1 MEASQ
6 MATSI
11 TTSFVQEYMTDL
23 HHVFQR
29 EGSMLKD
36 TVFLKDG
43 IVGSTAHFQKLGTG
57 TATTKSRHGE
67 ITPMNVT
74 HTAPSVALADFYAG
88 EWSDSLDEAKVNID
102 VRLAYAK
109 SGAMA
114 LGRKV
119 DEQITTV
126 LDSTTQSTVTLA
138 VTSAAAIQAG
148 LISMVEALDANS
160 VPNDGQRYGVLTPR
174 AYAQAMVVESFASSD
189 YVGANGLPFGEGIPG
204 HRKLRDWLGVKWGM
218 LPSLPGQGTS
228 TAKCF
233 VYHKNAVGYAIQKA
247 DRNVSGGENVSADIT
262 WHGDRAAYFINHMMS
277 GAAVMIDDTGVI
289 EANLN
294 DTTAIATS

>member
-1 MEASQ
+1 
-6 MATSI
+6 
-11 TTSFVQEYMTDL
+11 
-23 HHVFQR
+23 
-29 EGSMLKD
+29 MLKD

-74 HTAPSVALADFYAG
+74 HTAPSVSLADFYAG

-102 VRLAYAK
+102 VRMAYAK

-126 LDSTTQSTVTLA
+126 LDSTTQSTVTLT
-138 VTSAAAIQAG
+138 VTSSAATQAS
-148 LISMVEALDANS
+148 LITFVEALDANS
-160 VPNDGQRYGVLTPR
+160 VPNDGQRYGALTPR
-174 AYAQAMVVESFASSD
+174 MYAQAMTVNSFASAD
-189 YVGANGLPFGEGIPG
+189 YVGANGLPFVEGAPG
-204 HRKLRDWLGVKWGM
+204 HRMFRKWLNVNWCM
-218 LPSLPGQGTS
+218 LPELPGQGTS

-233 VYHKNAVGYAIQKA
+233 VYHKNALGYAIQKA
-247 DRNVSGGENVSADIT
+247 ERNVSGGENVSADIT

-277 GAAVMIDDTGVI
+277 GGAVMIDDTGVI
-289 EANLN
+289 EGNLN

>member
-1 MEASQ
+1 
-6 MATSI
+6 MATSV
-11 TTSFVQEYMTDL
+11 TSSFVQEYTTDL

-74 HTAPSVALADFYAG
+74 HTAPSVSLADFYAG

-102 VRLAYAK
+102 VRMAYAK

-126 LDSTTQSTVTLA
+126 LDSTTQSTVTLT
-138 VTSAAAIQAG
+138 VTSSAAIQAS
-148 LISMVEALDANS
+148 LITFVEALDANS

-174 AYAQAMVVESFASSD
+174 MYAQAMTVNSFASAD
-189 YVGANGLPFGEGIPG
+189 YVGANGLPFVEGAPG
-204 HRKLRDWLGVKWGM
+204 HRMFRKWLNVNWCM
-218 LPSLPGQGTS
+218 LPELPGQGTS

-233 VYHKNAVGYAIQKA
+233 VYHKNALGYAIQKA
-247 DRNVSGGENVSADIT
+247 ERNVSGGENVSEDIT
-262 WHGDRAAYFINHMMS
+262 WHGDRASHFINHMMS
-277 GAAVMIDDTGVI
+277 GNAVMIDDTGVI
-289 EANLN
+289 EGNLN
-294 DTTAIATS
+294 DTTAVATS

>member
-1 MEASQ
+1 
-6 MATSI
+6 MATSVNVA
-11 TTSFVQEYMTDL
+11 FVEEYMTDL

-43 IVGSTAHFQKLGTG
+43 VVGSTAHFQKLGTG

-74 HTAPSVALADFYAG
+74 HTAPSVTLQDFYAG

-102 VRLAYAK
+102 VRMAYAK
-109 SGAMA
+109 AGAMS

-126 LDSTTQSTVTLA
+126 LDSTTQSTLTYT
-138 VTSAAAIQAG
+138 VTSSAAIQAS
-148 LISMVEALDANS
+148 LIAMVEALDANS

-174 AYAQAMVVESFASSD
+174 AYAQAMTVESFASSD
-189 YVGANGLPFGEGIPG
+189 YVGANSLAFNEGIPG
-204 HRKLRDWLGVKWGM
+204 HRKFREWLNVKWCM

-228 TAKCF
+228 TAKIF
-233 VYHKNAVGYAIQKA
+233 VYHKNALGYAIQKSEFPNA
-247 DRNVSGGENVSADIT
+247 AAGENISADIT

-277 GAAVMIDDTGVI
+277 GAAVMTDDTGVI

>member
-1 MEASQ
+1 
-6 MATSI
+6 MATSV
-11 TTSFVQEYMTDL
+11 TSSFVQEYTTDL

-74 HTAPSVALADFYAG
+74 HTAPSVSLADFYAG

-102 VRLAYAK
+102 VRMAYAK

-126 LDSTTQSTVTLA
+126 LDSTTQSTVTLT
-138 VTSAAAIQAG
+138 VTSSAAIQAS
-148 LISMVEALDANS
+148 LITFVEALDANS

-174 AYAQAMVVESFASSD
+174 MYAQAMTFDSFASSD
-189 YVGANGLPFGEGIPG
+189 YVGANGLPFVDGAPG
-204 HRKLRDWLGVKWGM
+204 HRMFRSWMNVSWCMHPG
-218 LPSLPGQGTS
+218 LPGQGTS

-247 DRNVSGGENVSADIT
+247 ERNVSGGENVSADIT

-277 GAAVMIDDTGVI
+277 GGAVMIDDTGVI
-289 EANLN
+289 EGNLN